1 MGGDNAV
8 LIEIIIFAMIA
19 AFLVHRLRSVL
30 GRRTGEERQRPNP
43 FSTSDE
49 AAPSRDNVIQLPN
62 RQRGEPAEREAR
74 DADPASDEPLS
85 LAARINQVRDADG
98 GFEEKSFLSGA
109 RAAFEMIV
117 QAFAAGD
124 LASLRPLLSDEVFA
138 NFARAVKDRQAAG
151 ETLETRIAA
160 IRDADLADARL
171 EGSVAFITI
180 RFVSDQTNVTK
191 DVDGRIVD
199 GDPNQPIEVIDLWTF
214 ARNVRSRDPNWT
226 LVETRAPS

>member
-43 FSTSDE
+43 FATPDD
-49 AAPSRDNVIQLPN
+49 AASARDNVIQMPN
-62 RQRGEPAEREAR
+62 RQRGEPGERDAR
-74 DADPASDEPLS
+74 AADPAGSEPLS
-85 LAARINQVRDADG
+85 LAARIDQVRDADASFDEK
-98 GFEEKSFLSGA
+98 GFLAGA

-124 LASLRPLLSDEVFA
+124 LAALRPLLSDEVFA

-160 IRDADLADARL
+160 IRDVDLADARL
-171 EGSVAFITI
+171 EGSAAFITI

-191 DVDGRIVD
+191 DADGRILD
-199 GDPNQPIEVIDLWTF
+199 GDPNEPIEVVDIWTF

-226 LVETRAPS
+226 LVETRAPN

>member
-49 AAPSRDNVIQLPN
+49 AAPPVRDNVIPLPN
-62 RQRGEPAEREAR
+62 RQRAEPA
-74 DADPASDEPLS
+74 ADRGEPLS
-85 LAARINQVRDADG
+85 LAARIAAVHEADPSFDEK
-98 GFEEKSFLSGA
+98 GFLGGA

-117 QAFAAGD
+117 GAFAAGD
-124 LASLRPLLSDEVFA
+124 LATLRPLLSDEVYA

-151 ETLETRIAA
+151 ETLETRVAA
-160 IRDADLADARL
+160 IRDIDLADAQL
-171 EGSVAFITI
+171 NGSTAVVTI
-180 RFVSDQTNVTK
+180 RFVSDQINVTR
-191 DVDGRIVD
+191 DAEGRIVD
-199 GDPNQPIEVIDLWTF
+199 GDPNEPLEVVDVWSF
-214 ARNVRSRDPNWT
+214 ARDVRSRDPNWA

>member
-43 FSTSDE
+43 FATSDE
-49 AAPSRDNVIQLPN
+49 AAPARDNVIQLPN

-74 DADPASDEPLS
+74 VADPASDEPLS
-85 LAARINQVRDADG
+85 LAARINQVRDADS

-138 NFARAVKDRQAAG
+138 NFARAVKDRQAAS
-151 ETLETRIAA
+151 ETLETRVAA
-160 IRDADLADARL
+160 IRDVDLADARL
-171 EGSVAFITI
+171 DGSVAFITI

-191 DVDGRIVD
+191 NAEGRIID
-199 GDPNQPIEVIDLWTF
+199 GDPSEPIEVIDIWTF

>member
-43 FSTSDE
+43 FATSDE

-191 DVDGRIVD
+191 DADGRIVD
-199 GDPNQPIEVIDLWTF
+199 GDPNEPIEVIDLWTF